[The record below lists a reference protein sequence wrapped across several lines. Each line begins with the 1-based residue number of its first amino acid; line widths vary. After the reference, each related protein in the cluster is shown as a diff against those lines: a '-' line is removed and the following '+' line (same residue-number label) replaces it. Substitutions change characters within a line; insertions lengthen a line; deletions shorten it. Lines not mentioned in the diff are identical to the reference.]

1 MFSTGPVHVSG
12 ELPDLLSHLE
22 AAYREHAKTN
32 PNVTVEGHTFLSW
45 AKQYLSANRPSEV
58 FPVDQNYGVMLTN
71 GVRLKLCPD
80 VVTASG
86 PGSMASKDSSIS
98 IISSR

>member
-12 ELPDLLSHLE
+12 ELPDLLGHLE
-22 AAYREHAKTN
+22 AAYRDYAKTN
-32 PNVTVEGHTFLSW
+32 PNVAVEGYAFLNW
-45 AKQYLSANRPSEV
+45 AKQYLSDNRPAEV
-58 FPVDQNYGVMLTN
+58 FPVDQNYGVLLTN
-71 GVRLKLCPD
+71 GVRLKICPD
-80 VVTASG
+80 VAASSA